1 MNFHKNISKKS
12 DEEILILNQNI
23 LNKSKNFKPLRLEGA
38 HFNIEDIEK
47 FRSDFD
53 QMKKNQPTKDYIV
66 APGNDGSCSC
76 SNCPYMELN
85 TLEKLRNCLLE
96 VTPKI
101 NIDNKLILKA
111 KKPLIEMLKLS

>member
-47 FRSDFD
+47 FRKGYNLIRESLGMWWYNLF
-53 QMKKNQPTKDYIV
+53 
-66 APGNDGSCSC
+66 
-76 SNCPYMELN
+76 
-85 TLEKLRNCLLE
+85 LR
-96 VTPKI
+96 
-101 NIDNKLILKA
+101 
-111 KKPLIEMLKLS
+111 

>member
-47 FRSDFD
+47 FRKGYNLIRESLGECDDTIFSSDN
-53 QMKKNQPTKDYIV
+53 MICWN
-66 APGNDGSCSC
+66 
-76 SNCPYMELN
+76 
-85 TLEKLRNCLLE
+85 RNYSFKRCFL
-96 VTPKI
+96 
-101 NIDNKLILKA
+101 
-111 KKPLIEMLKLS
+111 